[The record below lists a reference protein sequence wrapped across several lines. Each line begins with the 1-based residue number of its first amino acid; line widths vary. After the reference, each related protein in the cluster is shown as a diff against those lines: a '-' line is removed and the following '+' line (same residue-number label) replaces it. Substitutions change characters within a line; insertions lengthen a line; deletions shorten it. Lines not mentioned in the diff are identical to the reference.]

1 MVGYAC
7 GVASCHRKTFALPA
21 GTPNGLIHES
31 RRRNRI
37 AGDQSQVV
45 AEESA
50 GVVEL
55 RRTLTTQTEK
65 KSAVVEEDGDA
76 AWERI
81 IADSKPQ
88 PKLDVM
94 AAKILAEM
102 KSGKHFPPMRVEDL

>member
-1 MVGYAC
+1 
-7 GVASCHRKTFALPA
+7 
-21 GTPNGLIHES
+21 
-31 RRRNRI
+31 
-37 AGDQSQVV
+37 
-45 AEESA
+45 
-50 GVVEL
+50 
-55 RRTLTTQTEK
+55 
-65 KSAVVEEDGDA
+65 VVEEDGDA

>member
-1 MVGYAC
+1 MKA
-7 GVASCHRKTFALPA
+7 AAETELLEISRKLSPK
-21 GTPNGLIHES
+21 N
-31 RRRNRI
+31 RREWLSY
-37 AGDQSQVV
+37 G
-45 AEESA
+45 
-50 GVVEL
+50 
-55 RRTLTTQTEK
+55 RTLTTQTEE

-81 IADSKPQ
+81 IADSKPR

>member
-1 MVGYAC
+1 M
-7 GVASCHRKTFALPA
+7 
-21 GTPNGLIHES
+21 
-31 RRRNRI
+31 
-37 AGDQSQVV
+37 
-45 AEESA
+45 
-50 GVVEL
+50 VEL

-76 AWERI
+76 SWERI